1 MAQRVLLVS
10 NMWRAH
16 EYSSP
21 VEYQLG
27 VKIEVVDS
35 RRAALAALGR
45 CEYSVLLLD
54 QSTLDSDLPGLELLW
69 QEAGRAIPIEVS
81 LGVSN
86 WTRVLREVRTG
97 LHRREREQLLAQR
110 SALQMIEGALS
121 TTITGLLLNS
131 QLILQEP
138 TLDTRIIVQLHRV
151 VELATELAEK
161 VRPHE
166 WQ

>member
-1 MAQRVLLVS
+1 MDGTTRTIS
-10 NMWRAH
+10 F
-16 EYSSP
+16 EY
-21 VEYQLG
+21 VEG

-35 RRAALAALGR
+35 RRAALAALRR

-54 QSTLDSDLPGLELLW
+54 QSTLESDPPGLELLW
-69 QEAGRAIPIEVS
+69 EEAGGALSIEVN

-86 WTRVLREVRTG
+86 WNRVLREVRSG
-97 LHRREREQLLAQR
+97 LQRREREQLLAQR
-110 SALQMIEGALS
+110 SSMQIIEGALS

-138 TLDTRIIVQLHRV
+138 TLDARTIVQLHRV
-151 VELATELAEK
+151 VELATELAKK

-166 WQ
+166 LP